1 MLAVLWGF
9 HILPI
14 HTHTHSYHDI
24 EANSQIVFG
33 FNKDTINWQTF
44 SSTPLLN
51 SLKLHLFVYL
61 FVFRNTQSWPQ
72 RLFPLFFIPFPVTS
86 SSEPS
91 NFWATYISPF
101 FCPFKSGPSTP
112 LHRKGG
118 NSSAIARPALYYKY
132 LRNNFQNMIKNDV
145 FGFMAEI
152 PRAKIIPSHPNLTS
166 IRTCLIVS

>member
-1 MLAVLWGF
+1 M
-9 HILPI
+9 PI
-14 HTHTHSYHDI
+14 HTHTHSYHGID
-24 EANSQIVFG
+24 ANSQIVFG
-33 FNKDTINWQTF
+33 FNKDTLNWQTF

-101 FCPFKSGPSTP
+101 FCPFKSGPSTR

-132 LRNNFQNMIKNDV
+132 LRNNCQNMIILYY
-145 FGFMAEI
+145 M
-152 PRAKIIPSHPNLTS
+152 
-166 IRTCLIVS
+166 CLGL